1 MTLDVRRLGPDDA
14 EPARQLGMEAF
25 GVPSNPPTSPATID
39 QPGMKWYGAI
49 EDDLL
54 VARLVDREYD
64 AYFGGMPVLT
74 CGVGVSRLQ
83 LSIEAK
89 AFSRRCLPPC
99 SVTLRS
105 AGR

>member
-39 QPGMKWYGAI
+39 QPGMNWYGAI

-64 AYFGGMPVLT
+64 AYFGGMPVAS
-74 CGVGVSRLQ
+74 GVSRLQ

-89 AFSRRCLPPC
+89 AFSGRCLPPC